1 MWLFLFDREV
11 VKTQKQAEK
20 LKHTGGNGME
30 EAVVPAAQ
38 NNDSEVQGE
47 KNQQTNGDVPES
59 KTEAQSKEKMVPKE
73 LFDRKISELVKENK
87 ALKSQVKEK
96 MPDDER
102 MAAEQ
107 AEKDAELQAVK
118 NELAALKT
126 ESALTSAGVDVEN
139 AKVLSTAII
148 GGDAA
153 KIVEAI
159 KAAIKAAEKAAS
171 AKTTK
176 ELLEGGSPQVR
187 TAAATKEKPDPRLE
201 IVKNAAASSKPAISK
216 SDSKWFK

>member
-1 MWLFLFDREV
+1 
-11 VKTQKQAEK
+11 
-20 LKHTGGNGME
+20 ME
-30 EAVVPAAQ
+30 EEVVPAAQ
-38 NNDSEVQGE
+38 NNDSEVQCE
-47 KNQQTNGDVPES
+47 QNQQTNGDVSES
-59 KTEAQSKEKMVPKE
+59 KTKAQSEEKMVPKE

-126 ESALTSAGVDVEN
+126 ESTLTSAGVDVEN

-187 TAAATKEKPDPRLE
+187 TAAVTKEKPDPRLE